1 MIHGKATNPS
11 WNKFKEEMSQY
22 PTNGLINKDNKE
34 PIDIS
39 HTDYWDTEKAKEVSA
54 KIMKQ
59 NYGLYKD
66 LENK

>member
-1 MIHGKATNPS
+1 MLDIWQYMIHGKATNPS

-39 HTDYWDTEKAKEVSA
+39 HTDYCDISAEGKEK
-54 KIMKQ
+54 
-59 NYGLYKD
+59 KD
-66 LENK
+66 GA